1 MGVKTKKGSMGDPKA
16 EELREQNHSEEN
28 VDSESITELET
39 EGSELIVRPRRWV
52 QVSGSDVEGNSRS
65 EESGSEGEGRS
76 ESVRREI
83 SCGF

>member
-1 MGVKTKKGSMGDPKA
+1 MGDPKA
-16 EELREQNHSEEN
+16 EELREQNHSQEN
-28 VDSESITELET
+28 VDSESVTESET
-39 EGSELIVRPRRWV
+39 EGSEPIVRPRRWV

-83 SCGF
+83 FCGF